1 MIRLL
6 GTVLLAA
13 ALAACGQQAPASAP
27 PPAHTGHHAVSATAT
42 TAAADGSFDATARAF
57 VELVIATDDQ
67 AVKLM
72 DLGARATSPALRQLA
87 GDLGARRRGELA
99 TLRGILDTAG
109 VSYVDNHAGHD
120 MPGMPTEAELTAL
133 AAAGAGFDA
142 EFVRLVRAHLTE
154 SVTVAQSGT
163 TSVGHEETRTAAE
176 SMARE
181 RAAALQALDGLG

>member
-1 MIRLL
+1 VIRLL
-6 GTVLLAA
+6 GPVLLAA
-13 ALAACGQQAPASAP
+13 ALAACGQQAPASVP
-27 PPAHTGHHAVSATAT
+27 PPQHTGHHASATS
-42 TAAADGSFDATARAF
+42 AAADGSFDATARAF

-99 TLRGILDTAG
+99 TLRGILEEAG
-109 VSYVDNHAGHD
+109 VAYVDNHAGHD
-120 MPGMPTEAELTAL
+120 MPGMPTDLELTGL

-142 EFVRLVRAHLTE
+142 ELVRLVRTHLTE
-154 SVTVAQSGT
+154 STTVAQSGT
-163 TSVGHEETRTAAE
+163 TSIGHEETRAAAE
-176 SMARE
+176 SIARE